1 MNQTWKIKFENCWP
15 PAVAEWAWTVSRRW
29 LPISLWGKTWPTWKG
44 KGLVFS
50 GDQDAASFW
59 EADVQCGTDRDE
71 QASWEAGGL
80 GTGRWPESEVGQ
92 GTVPVGRVR
101 TPMSTSPFSL
111 PSGPRAHVPTL
122 PTSAGLDTFHLP
134 RGVDPAFLPTMARVP
149 RC

>member
-1 MNQTWKIKFENCWP
+1 M
-15 PAVAEWAWTVSRRW
+15 
-29 LPISLWGKTWPTWKG
+29 WGKTWPTWKG

-59 EADVQCGTDRDE
+59 EADVQCGTDRDG

-101 TPMSTSPFSL
+101 TPMATSPFSL
-111 PSGPRAHVPTL
+111 PSGPRAHIPTL
-122 PTSAGLDTFHLP
+122 PYLCRFGYLPPPTRRGSSLPSHHGPCSQVLASSAWACYP
-134 RGVDPAFLPTMARVP
+134 RASLCSPQ
-149 RC
+149 